1 MLRLYLLHAIYIAL
15 LTAINCYNVKWTARL
30 QDGFAVMKLI
40 ALAVIIIAGLV
51 FLLIGDEDNFRKPF
65 EETSTDPG
73 KIALAFYSGL
83 FSFAG
88 W

>member
-1 MLRLYLLHAIYIAL
+1 
-15 LTAINCYNVKWTARL
+15 VKWTARL

-51 FLLIGDEDNFRKPF
+51 FYFVGDVDNLSQPF
-65 EETSTDPG
+65 EGTSTDPG
-73 KIALAFYSGL
+73 KISLAFYSGL